1 MQKCIK
7 RSRAAASRGF
17 RNVILSPIFAVLALA
32 FLIAAV
38 ALEFER
44 RKLAATLETGS
55 RKYLQL
61 RARFAA
67 LYDLSPDAIA
77 SYDVQGRLL
86 HGNAAALAFLGYAPG
101 EMIGRHFATHIAPE
115 SIDETTTAF
124 ERAVAGSTE
133 YFVTRFIDAN
143 GGRLDVLATISPVI
157 EDGKAVA
164 VLATARDL
172 RQVVP
177 LEASSAQIEQRF
189 DALFDGHASPLI
201 ELDEQGRYKR
211 VNPAFER
218 FGGVSH
224 ANTFRLFEEDVAST
238 DITTLR
244 TAFARVMLGE
254 HPQVELNV
262 VRTSGESVTMRCS
275 FSPIVVDRSID
286 GAYVTLEDIS
296 EMRDLAHRERMRSER
311 MRELLALAA
320 ASGLEFDAQIE
331 RVMRFGIESLGADAC
346 FVTHVKGDAVVV
358 ERCVGATEIPVGM
371 EIAFGRTFSREAYG
385 TDVVLA
391 IDDTQGGNWRL
402 DPATDW
408 QGWRSVLLATIW
420 VEGVPYGTVSFE
432 SRRPRT
438 GAMRFDDADRDF
450 MRLLAALLGSAM
462 ERDLQVKRMGELAF
476 YDPLTSLPNRSNFA
490 ESLRREITRATRSNA
505 QVALFYIDLDG
516 FKEVNDAY
524 GHGVG
529 DEVLLE
535 VARRFD
541 GVVRASDTI
550 ARIGGDEF
558 AVIQSDATD
567 LSIERLELRI
577 SEALERPVEAR
588 NLSIPIGASVG
599 IALFPN
605 DATDTARLI
614 EQADAA
620 MYARKRSR
628 SHRSDGAEQLRS
640 TS

>member
-1 MQKCIK
+1 MALSTIV
-7 RSRAAASRGF
+7 AAALG
-17 RNVILSPIFAVLALA
+17 VIALV
-32 FLIAAV
+32 FLVVAV
-38 ALEFER
+38 AIEIER
-44 RKLAATLETGS
+44 RKLAANLEIGR

-61 RARFAA
+61 RARFAT
-67 LYDLSPDAIA
+67 LYDRSRDAIA
-77 SYDVQGRLL
+77 SYDLQGQLI
-86 HGNAAALAFLGYAPG
+86 HGNAAALALLGYAPG
-101 EMIGRHFATHIAPE
+101 EMLGRHFATHIAPE
-115 SIDETTTAF
+115 SIEETSAAF
-124 ERAVAGSTE
+124 ERASAGSTE
-133 YFVTRFIDAN
+133 YLVTRFIDSQGA
-143 GGRLDVLATISPVI
+143 RLDVLATVSPIV
-157 EDGKAVA
+157 EDGMPIA

-172 RQVVP
+172 RQIVP
-177 LEASSAQIEQRF
+177 LEASSARIEQRF
-189 DALFDGHASPLI
+189 DALFDGHATPLI
-201 ELDEQGRYKR
+201 ELDAQGRYRR
-211 VNPAFER
+211 VNVAFER
-218 FGGVSH
+218 FGGASH
-224 ANTFRLFEEDVAST
+224 AIEFRLFEEDVAPS
-238 DITTLR
+238 DLTTLR

-254 HPQVELNV
+254 HPQSELNV
-262 VRTSGESVTMRCS
+262 VRNNGESVSMRCS
-275 FSPIVVDRSID
+275 FSPIVVDRSIE
-286 GAYVTLEDIS
+286 GAYVALEDVS

-371 EIAFGRTFSREAYG
+371 EIAFGRTFSREAFG
-385 TDVVLA
+385 THVVLA
-391 IDDTQGGNWRL
+391 IDDTQDGNWRF

-408 QGWRSVLLATIW
+408 QGWRSLILATIW

-432 SRRPRT
+432 SRRPRA
-438 GAMRFDDADRDF
+438 GSMRFDDADRDF

-516 FKEVNDAY
+516 FKGVNDAY

-567 LSIERLELRI
+567 LSIERLERRI
-577 SEALERPVEAR
+577 GEALASPVEAR

-628 SHRSDGAEQLRS
+628 SRRSDGAEQLRS

>member
-1 MQKCIK
+1 VPTI
-7 RSRAAASRGF
+7 
-17 RNVILSPIFAVLALA
+17 VLPVAIGI
-32 FLIAAV
+32 IAAGLLV
-38 ALEFER
+38 ASIALEIER
-44 RKLAATLETGS
+44 RKLGARLEAGGQ
-55 RKYLQL
+55 KYRHL

-67 LYDLSPDAIA
+67 LYDRSPDAIA
-77 SYDVQGRLL
+77 SYDLQGRLL
-86 HGNAAALAFLGYAPG
+86 HGNAAALAFLGYPPG
-101 EMIGRHFATHIAPE
+101 EMQGRHFSTHIAPE
-115 SIDETTTAF
+115 SFDETTAAF
-124 ERAVAGSTE
+124 EAAIAGSSM
-133 YFVTRFIDAN
+133 YFITRFIDAR
-143 GGRLDVLATISPVI
+143 GGRLDVLATVSPVI
-157 EDGKAVA
+157 EDGKPIA

-172 RQVVP
+172 RHIVP
-177 LEASSAQIEQRF
+177 LEASNAQIEQRF
-189 DALFDGHASPLI
+189 DALFDGHAMPAI
-201 ELDEQGRYKR
+201 ELDAQGRYRR

-218 FGGVSH
+218 FGGTSR
-224 ANTFRLFEEDVAST
+224 AIGFRLFEEDVAPG
-238 DITTLR
+238 DITALR

-254 HPQVELNV
+254 HPQAELNV
-262 VRTSGESVTMRCS
+262 IRSNGDGVAMRCS
-275 FSPIVVDRSID
+275 FSPIVIDRSIE
-286 GAYVTLEDIS
+286 GAYVVFEDIS

-371 EIAFGRTFSREAYG
+371 EIAFGRTFSREAFG

-391 IDDTQGGNWRL
+391 IDDTHGGSWRL
-402 DPATDW
+402 DPATEW
-408 QGWRSVLLATIW
+408 QGWRSVLLATVW

-438 GAMRFDDADRDF
+438 GALRFDDADRDF

-541 GVVRASDTI
+541 GIVRASDTI

-567 LSIERLELRI
+567 LSIERLERRI
-577 SEALERPVEAR
+577 AEALATPVAAR

-605 DATDTARLI
+605 DATDPARLI

-628 SHRSDGAEQLRS
+628 SRRSDGAEHLRS

>member
-1 MQKCIK
+1 MI
-7 RSRAAASRGF
+7 
-17 RNVILSPIFAVLALA
+17 VIAMILAVLVAALVA
-32 FLIAAV
+32 VAV
-38 ALEFER
+38 ALELDR
-44 RKLAATLETGS
+44 RKLQANIAADQG
-55 RKYLQL
+55 KYARL

-67 LYDLSPDAIA
+67 LYDNSPDAIA
-77 SYDVQGRLL
+77 SYDLRGNLI
-86 HGNAAALAFLGYAPG
+86 HGNSAAIALLGYVAG
-101 EMIGRHFATHIAPE
+101 EMFGRHFSTHIAPE
-115 SIDETTTAF
+115 SIDDTTNAF
-124 ERAVAGSTE
+124 DRAVAGSTE
-133 YFVTRFIDAN
+133 YFVTRFIDAH
-143 GGRLDVLATISPVI
+143 GGRLDVLATISPI
-157 EDGKAVA
+157 HENGEPIA

-172 RQVVP
+172 RHIVP
-177 LEASSAQIEQRF
+177 LEARSAQVEQRF
-189 DALFDGHASPLI
+189 DSLFDGHATPLL
-201 ELDEQGRYKR
+201 ELDAQGRYRR
-211 VNPAFER
+211 VNAAFDR
-218 FGGVSH
+218 FSGASRAIG
-224 ANTFRLFEEDVAST
+224 FRLFEEDVVPG
-238 DITTLR
+238 DITALR
-244 TAFARVMLGE
+244 TALARVMLGE

-262 VRTSGESVTMRCS
+262 VRINGESASMRCS
-275 FSPIVVDRSID
+275 FSPILVDRSIE
-286 GAYVTLEDIS
+286 GAYVSLEDVS

-331 RVMRFGIESLGADAC
+331 RVMHFGIESLGADAC

-358 ERCVGATEIPVGM
+358 ERCVGATDIPVGM
-371 EIAFGRTFSREAYG
+371 EIAFGRTFSREAFG

-432 SRRPRT
+432 SRRARD

-516 FKEVNDAY
+516 FKEVNDAF

-577 SEALERPVEAR
+577 AEALETPVQVRDRAI
-588 NLSIPIGASVG
+588 SIGASVG
-599 IALFPN
+599 VALFPN

-628 SHRSDGAEQLRS
+628 SRRSDGAEQLRS

>member
-1 MQKCIK
+1 MALSIVVV
-7 RSRAAASRGF
+7 AALG
-17 RNVILSPIFAVLALA
+17 IIALV
-32 FLIAAV
+32 FLIATIAI
-38 ALEFER
+38 EIER
-44 RKLAATLETGS
+44 RKLVANLGAG
-55 RKYLQL
+55 RQKYLQL

-67 LYDLSPDAIA
+67 LYDRSPDAIA
-77 SYDVQGRLL
+77 IYDLEGHLI
-86 HGNAAALAFLGYAPG
+86 HGNAAAVAFLGYAPG
-101 EMIGRHFATHIAPE
+101 EMLGRHFVTHIAPE
-115 SIDETTTAF
+115 SIEETSAAF
-124 ERAVAGSTE
+124 ERAASGSTE
-133 YFVTRFIDAN
+133 YLVTRFIDAQSA
-143 GGRLDVLATISPVI
+143 RLDVLATVAPIV
-157 EDGKAVA
+157 EEGKPIA

-172 RQVVP
+172 RQIVP

-189 DALFDGHASPLI
+189 DALFDGHATPLI
-201 ELDEQGRYKR
+201 ELDAQGRYRR
-211 VNPAFER
+211 VNAAFER
-218 FGGVSH
+218 FGGVSL
-224 ANTFRLFEEDVAST
+224 AIAFRLFEEDVSP
-238 DITTLR
+238 DDLTTLR

-254 HPQVELNV
+254 HPQSELNV
-262 VRTSGESVTMRCS
+262 VRNNGESVSMRCS
-275 FSPIVVDRSID
+275 FSPIVVDRSIE
-286 GAYVTLEDIS
+286 GAYVALEDVS

-371 EIAFGRTFSREAYG
+371 EIAFGRTFSREAFG

-391 IDDTQGGNWRL
+391 IDDTQGGSWRL

-408 QGWRSVLLATIW
+408 QGWRSLLLATIW

-432 SRRPRT
+432 SRRPRS

-516 FKEVNDAY
+516 FKGVNDTY

-567 LSIERLELRI
+567 LSIERLERRI
-577 SEALERPVEAR
+577 AEALAQPVEAR

-628 SHRSDGAEQLRS
+628 SRRSDGAEQLRS

>member
-1 MQKCIK
+1 ML
-7 RSRAAASRGF
+7 A
-17 RNVILSPIFAVLALA
+17 LSSIVAVLAVAL
-32 FLIAAV
+32 LLVAV
-38 ALEFER
+38 ALEIAR
-44 RKLAATLETGS
+44 RKIAASAEMG
-55 RKYLQL
+55 RQKYERL

-67 LYDLSPDAIA
+67 LYDDSPDAIA
-77 SYDVQGRLL
+77 SYDLQGRLL
-86 HGNAAALAFLGYAPG
+86 HGNAAAIALLGYGTG
-101 EMIGRHFATHIAPE
+101 EMLGRHFSTHIAPE
-115 SIDETTTAF
+115 TLDETVTAF
-124 ERAVAGSTE
+124 DRAVVGSTE
-133 YFVTRFIDAN
+133 YFVTRFIDAR
-143 GGRLDVLATISPVI
+143 GGRLDVLATISPI
-157 EDGKAVA
+157 RENGSPIA

-189 DALFDGHASPLI
+189 DSLFDGNATPLL
-201 ELDEQGRYKR
+201 ELDAQGRYRR
-211 VNPAFER
+211 VNAAFDR
-218 FGGVSH
+218 FSGASRAIG
-224 ANTFRLFEEDVAST
+224 FRLFEEDVAPG
-238 DITTLR
+238 DITALR
-244 TAFARVMLGE
+244 TAFARVLLGE
-254 HPQVELNV
+254 HPQIELNV
-262 VRTSGESVTMRCS
+262 IRSNGESASMRCS
-275 FSPIVVDRSID
+275 FSPILVDRSIE
-286 GAYVTLEDIS
+286 GAYVSLEDVS

-346 FVTHVKGDAVVV
+346 FVTRVKGDAVVV

-371 EIAFGRTFSREAYG
+371 EIAFGRTFSREAFG

-402 DPATDW
+402 DPATEW

-432 SRRPRT
+432 SRRARI

-490 ESLRREITRATRSNA
+490 ESLRREVTRATRSNA

-567 LSIERLELRI
+567 LSIERLERRI
-577 SEALERPVEAR
+577 AEALATPIRAR
-588 NLSIPIGASVG
+588 DRAISIGASVG

-628 SHRSDGAEQLRS
+628 SRRSDGAEQLRS